1 LNFGHKYGVHVA
13 SVIRGLRRI
22 NIPGA
27 NVRLFPGDTIQVIG
41 TDEQLAEFG
50 KQTERVATGA
60 EEDDL
65 EKREMELKQFVIA
78 TDSPFLGKNI
88 RESGLRD
95 RFKCLVVGVEKQDGE
110 LHAPDVS
117 AAFEEGDVVW
127 VVGEKNDVKKLL

>member
-1 LNFGHKYGVHVA
+1 
-13 SVIRGLRRI
+13 
-22 NIPGA
+22 
-27 NVRLFPGDTIQVIG
+27 
-41 TDEQLAEFG
+41 
-50 KQTERVATGA
+50 
-60 EEDDL
+60 
-65 EKREMELKQFVIA
+65 MELKQFVIA